1 MEEIINRIQKE
12 VDEQNREEEKKA
24 KEQKLKE
31 VPKFDKDNLFTINFG
46 GIENS
51 IRYLLENVEK
61 LAKQVDKA
69 EKDIK
74 SRAYVVD
81 KLHKEGTD
89 RDDKVK
95 EMEK

>member
-12 VDEQNREEEKKA
+12 VDDQNLEEEKKA
-24 KEQKLKE
+24 AEKKKNEKPL
-31 VPKFDKDNLFTINFG
+31 FDKDNLFTINFE
-46 GIENS
+46 GINNS
-51 IRYLLENVEK
+51 IKYLLSTMEKVSSRVE
-61 LAKQVDKA
+61 KA

-81 KLHKEGTD
+81 KLHKEGTE

-95 EMEK
+95 EMDK